1 MPLEYWID
9 EQIVAIIDR
18 QQTARGF
25 IRPVDRKG
33 VYEWYKPVLKPKTVV
48 RHDKTIPHPGPREI
62 IDPDR
67 MWGEELAWARCQ
79 PVWQLIVVLGCRVGL
94 PLQEEEHQIQH
105 GHLLRERGHVE
116 KHLLDVSKEL
126 GDQMQ

>member
-33 VYEWYKPVLKPKTVV
+33 VYKWYKPVLKPKTVV
-48 RHDKTIPHPGPREI
+48 
-62 IDPDR
+62 
-67 MWGEELAWARCQ
+67 
-79 PVWQLIVVLGCRVGL
+79 
-94 PLQEEEHQIQH
+94 
-105 GHLLRERGHVE
+105 
-116 KHLLDVSKEL
+116 
-126 GDQMQ
+126 